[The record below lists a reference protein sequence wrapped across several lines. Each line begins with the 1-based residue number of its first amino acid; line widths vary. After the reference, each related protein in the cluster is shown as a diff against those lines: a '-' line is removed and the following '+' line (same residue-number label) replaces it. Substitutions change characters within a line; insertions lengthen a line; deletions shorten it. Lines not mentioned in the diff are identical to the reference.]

1 MFLAGHINGQNKS
14 VQPAKHETNKVNPRL
29 SQYDSNL
36 TQGNYTDSLN
46 S

>member
-1 MFLAGHINGQNKS
+1 MFLVGHINGQSNT
-14 VQPAKHETNKVNPRL
+14 VQPAKHETNKVNPHI
-29 SQYDSNL
+29 SQHDSNL